1 VKFLDRLVTALF
13 GLEDNEAEASGPT
26 GVTVGGH
33 RSANN
38 VVLLELVLKGS
49 VGHFPGQTTDKCL
62 DLWWWC
68 VVYDWSRLVV
78 RCRCR
83 VLSWSWGALSWRVFY
98 WCFSVHSVSFFFSS
112 LSLSLSV
119 CCS

>member
-1 VKFLDRLVTALF
+1 MKFLDRLVTALF

-62 DLWWWC
+62 DLLLSFPKTQTHKQKEEEEEEEEEKS
-68 VVYDWSRLVV
+68 SR
-78 RCRCR
+78 C
-83 VLSWSWGALSWRVFY
+83 
-98 WCFSVHSVSFFFSS
+98 
-112 LSLSLSV
+112 
-119 CCS
+119 